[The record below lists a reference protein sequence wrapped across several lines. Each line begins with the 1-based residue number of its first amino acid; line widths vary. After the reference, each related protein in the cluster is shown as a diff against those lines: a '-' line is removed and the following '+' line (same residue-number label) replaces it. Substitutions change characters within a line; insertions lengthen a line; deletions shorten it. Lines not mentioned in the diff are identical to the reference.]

1 VLSLAQT
8 AEGSTELTMAEL
20 RVHELPAHVEPADLA
35 GSTAIVIDMLRA
47 SSTIC
52 YALAAGA
59 KCVVPLLEID
69 ETLALADQLGREF
82 VVLGGERSGHII
94 AGFDVGNSPS
104 EYRPERVK
112 GKMMLFTT
120 TNGTRALAHARHAD
134 HVLVGCVVNRAA
146 IAQAVRFASR
156 VDILCAG
163 TDGAITGED
172 ILAAG
177 AIVDR
182 LLADSVSDAW
192 QLNDAAISAHMQWQG
207 VVELAVMAGRSVSD
221 ELAIALRDT
230 TGGKNLIE
238 GGHQRDLIS
247 CAQVDLLPAVP
258 ELNRTTRQITLR

>member
-1 VLSLAQT
+1 MPQ
-8 AEGSTELTMAEL
+8 L
-20 RVHELPAHVEPADLA
+20 RVFELPAHVEPADLA

-59 KCVVPLLEID
+59 KCVVPLLEVD

-82 VVLGGERSGHII
+82 VVLGGERLGNII
-94 AGFDVGNSPS
+94 EGFDLGNSPS
-104 EYRPERVK
+104 EYTAERVK

-120 TNGTRALAHARHAD
+120 TNGTKALAHASEAA
-134 HVLVGCVVNRAA
+134 HVLVGCVVNRAI
-146 IAQAVRFASR
+146 IAQAVRFEQR

-177 AIVDR
+177 AIIDR
-182 LLADSVSDAW
+182 LLADSPADTW
-192 QLNDAAISAHMQWQG
+192 QLNSAAISAHTQWQSI
-207 VVELAVMAGRSVSD
+207 VELAEMAGRSVDD
-221 ELAIALRDT
+221 ELAVALRDT
-230 TGGKNLIE
+230 AGGKNVIE
-238 GGHQRDLIS
+238 RGQQSDLVS
-247 CAQVDLLPAVP
+247 CAQVDLLPVVP